1 MKIYQPMLFVGL
13 GGTGGKIGAELERG
27 LRRELCG
34 PDGTKLASDGRRAP
48 FQLPDCLQF
57 VYADFSEAELARL
70 PHLSAKGAE
79 AAAYARTARAVH
91 DLLPA
96 HYDSSPEVTRMLRV
110 ALHDE
115 THDWLPPQDRQPRVA
130 PLHNGA
136 GQLPTVGRAAL
147 FGTLRGGLEPVLRQ
161 LRAAIGTIANAAGDL
176 REMGGRQIRGCDV
189 FVAFSVAGGTG
200 AGIFYDFIHLI
211 GHEFR
216 TAKVPGLKIYPLV
229 VMPSAFPP
237 EAGGGREAEL
247 NSARALVD
255 LSRLVDDQNVP
266 DAQSDFGD
274 VEQRGSLGV
283 RYPVQG
289 EVVLRPSTVQTAFL
303 FSRPS
308 GIRPEDLRR
317 SITAMVM
324 SLIGTELG
332 DENTQ
337 GRTEGDHQSFAASF
351 VNKSVERS
359 TPSRSGIG
367 YRGMSTSLAAS
378 LTVPVDDL
386 AEIVAGRLLAQA
398 VRGMAEDARR
408 ADDDGTPLVREMF
421 DRSGIGRLW
430 TREAPEVA
438 PPDPLPKGGK
448 AISQALRD
456 RIGDMEDGIGR
467 LDREL
472 DREIPRL
479 VEDFKPGSGAR
490 ELLALLGPFRL
501 ERVLSGLPGH
511 PQRAAE
517 VGFAGMLENRKNDPE
532 RPPGVEPSAPPIP
545 RIRRS
550 AAGMVPARWG
560 DPDVQDA
567 LDEQDAW
574 YVWRANRQWHRAWK
588 DHESRWRPP
597 LVRALKEVGELV
609 RALRAHEESERK
621 LFAERRKE
629 LYRDDRTGVSY
640 LLPPQNNL
648 RAFYDD
654 VFDRLAQ
661 HESLSDNPSAAGLLA
676 RLITPEDWQRA
687 LDAVRRSPRAAVK
700 EIKQVVE
707 RRVKALFGEASVLD
721 DRPLLPSLGVLLR
734 AAAGDEEAEAT
745 VDGRWLEQFRSQL
758 AGLLPVGFTPDG
770 SGPLKVL
777 IVHPQS
783 EADARAARYLEQE
796 LNLPRDPG
804 ITPEFRAVEAEA
816 ITVVLFRSGMSLTDV
831 SEVRHALRQWS
842 EARDASGGDDFLH
855 WRQRLGYRDDW
866 LASTEDDR
874 RRILHRVLC
883 AMWNGRVDVEGD
895 PASPDRIRI
904 RLQDGDSA
912 TMTLHLETF
921 DGHVS
926 SWAGLLRAYEK
937 WALLEVEGQIIEDF
951 CDRLMR
957 AQPAGLTT
965 TPVAPA
971 PLFRKLVHEVAPRQ
985 RRLLDEL
992 TGRFTAEDE
1001 EWLLPLRDFWE
1012 KTFEGALDLRFPGAS
1027 RPTRPTLRA
1036 LDQRLAHG
1044 GSAVP
1049 PPRGDGR
1056 RGTAG
1061 RPSPSDPQA
1070 PRRGPAPRRGEPGE
1084 RYGEREPRGVREPRR
1099 AEGADTADG
1108 AWDSY
1113 GTEEPYEPYEPY
1125 ESYDSYE
1132 PRERK
1137 ASRPPREPR
1146 DHRDRREPSPPRDA
1160 YEDRDAHGDRDA
1172 YGGRDAHE
1180 SPDRY
1185 DDARE
1190 PYTNRETRERY
1201 GSREVREEREPYVNR
1216 ESHEARESYDERD
1229 HYDGWDGSDGR
1240 GRSGGWDRTD
1250 GRGRPDGRRD
1260 RVNERDRYDER
1271 DRYADR
1277 DRDRDGHD
1285 ERDRHGDRAA
1295 AGHQEAPEPPAG
1307 ADPWD
1312 VDDWG
1317 ESDPGTDSSRG
1328 SGSSGGRGTGT
1339 GTGSTKWDNG
1349 QEGTRL

>member
-13 GGTGGKIGAELERG
+13 GGTGGKIGAELERD

-34 PDGTKLASDGRRAP
+34 PDGTKLVSDGRRAP

-57 VYADFSEAELARL
+57 VYADFSEAELERL
-70 PHLSAKGAE
+70 PHLSAKGTE
-79 AAAYARTARAVH
+79 AAAYARTSRVIH

-96 HYDSSPEVTRMLRV
+96 NYDSSPEVTRMLRV

-115 THDWLPPQDRQPRVA
+115 TKGWLPPHDRQPRVA

-147 FGTLRGGLEPVLRQ
+147 FATLRSGLEPVLRQ
-161 LRAAIGTIANAAGDL
+161 LRAAIGTISQSAGDL
-176 REMGGRQIRGCDV
+176 REMGGGQIRGCDV

-200 AGIFYDFIHLI
+200 AGIFYDFMHLI

-216 TAKVPGLKIYPLV
+216 KSKVPGVKIYPLV

-266 DAQSDFGD
+266 DAQADFGD
-274 VEQRGSLGV
+274 VEQQGSLGV
-283 RYPVQG
+283 RYPGQG
-289 EVVLRPSTVQTAFL
+289 LVALRPSTVQTAFL

-324 SLIGTELG
+324 SLTGTELG
-332 DENTQ
+332 DENPA
-337 GRTEGDHQSFAASF
+337 GRTDGDHQSFAASF

-398 VRGMAEDARR
+398 VRSMTEDARR
-408 ADDDGTPLVREMF
+408 ADDNGTELVRDMF
-421 DRSGIGRLW
+421 ERSGIGRLW
-430 TREAPEVA
+430 NRDAPEVDL
-438 PPDPLPKGGK
+438 PDPLPKGTK
-448 AISQALRD
+448 AIGQALRD
-456 RIGDMEDGIGR
+456 RLGDMEDGLSR

-472 DREIPRL
+472 DREVPRL
-479 VEDFKPGSGAR
+479 VEDFRPGSGVR
-490 ELLALLGPFRL
+490 ELLGLIGPFRL
-501 ERVLSGLPGH
+501 ERVLAGLPGH
-511 PQRAAE
+511 PQRPAE
-517 VGFAGMLENRKNDPE
+517 VGFAGMLDNRKNDPE
-532 RPPGVEPSAPPIP
+532 RPEGVEPSAPPIP

-550 AAGMVPARWG
+550 VAGMVPARWG

-574 YVWRANRQWHRAWK
+574 YRWRANRQWHRAWK

-597 LVRALKEVGELV
+597 LVRGSKEIAELV
-609 RALRAHEESERK
+609 RALRAHEEDERK

-629 LYRDDRTGVSY
+629 LYREDRTGVSY

-648 RAFYDD
+648 PAFYDD

-661 HESLSDNPSAAGLLA
+661 HESLPENTDAAGLLA
-676 RLITPEDWQRA
+676 RLIQPDDWQRA

-700 EIKQVVE
+700 EVKQVVE
-707 RRVKALFGEASVLD
+707 RRVKALFGEEGVLD

-734 AAAGDEEAEAT
+734 AAAGDEDAEAT
-745 VDGRWLEQFRSQL
+745 VDSRWLEQFRSQL

-783 EADARAARYLEQE
+783 EADGRAARYLEHQ

-804 ITPEFRAVEAEA
+804 TAPEFRAVEAEA

-831 SEVRHALRQWS
+831 SEVRQALRLWA
-842 EARDASGGDDFLH
+842 EARDASGGEDFLH

-874 RRILHRVLC
+874 RRILHRVLS
-883 AMWNGRVDVEGD
+883 AMWNGRVDTQGD
-895 PASPDRIRI
+895 PASPDLIRI

-912 TMTLHLETF
+912 TMTLRLESF
-921 DGHVS
+921 DDNVS
-926 SWAGLLRAYEK
+926 SWAGLLRAYEQ
-937 WALLEVEGQIIEDF
+937 WALLDEGQIIEDF

-957 AQPAGLTT
+957 TQPAGLST
-965 TPVAPA
+965 TPTAPD
-971 PLFRKLVHEVAPRQ
+971 PLFRMLVHEVAPRQ
-985 RRLLDEL
+985 LELLDEL
-992 TGRFTAEDE
+992 SGQFTAEDE
-1001 EWLLPLRDFWE
+1001 EWLVPLRHFWE
-1012 KTFEGALDLRFPGAS
+1012 ETFNGALDLRFPGAS

-1036 LDQRLAHG
+1036 LDQRHTQGPGA
-1044 GSAVP
+1044 A
-1049 PPRGDGR
+1049 
-1056 RGTAG
+1056 
-1061 RPSPSDPQA
+1061 A
-1070 PRRGPAPRRGEPGE
+1070 PRANGHHRAAPSAEQEPRWTRGSRGPSGGRGSSGSSETRGSSGVRRPA
-1084 RYGEREPRGVREPRR
+1084 GEREYV
-1099 AEGADTADG
+1099 
-1108 AWDSY
+1108 
-1113 GTEEPYEPYEPY
+1113 
-1125 ESYDSYE
+1125 E
-1132 PRERK
+1132 PREYAEPQETLDPRE
-1137 ASRPPREPR
+1137 SFEPREPSV
-1146 DHRDRREPSPPRDA
+1146 PS
-1160 YEDRDAHGDRDA
+1160 
-1172 YGGRDAHE
+1172 
-1180 SPDRY
+1180 
-1185 DDARE
+1185 
-1190 PYTNRETRERY
+1190 
-1201 GSREVREEREPYVNR
+1201 
-1216 ESHEARESYDERD
+1216 
-1229 HYDGWDGSDGR
+1229 
-1240 GRSGGWDRTD
+1240 
-1250 GRGRPDGRRD
+1250 
-1260 RVNERDRYDER
+1260 
-1271 DRYADR
+1271 
-1277 DRDRDGHD
+1277 
-1285 ERDRHGDRAA
+1285 
-1295 AGHQEAPEPPAG
+1295 QG

-1312 VDDWG
+1312 NGRWG
-1317 ESDPGTDSSRG
+1317 EGNGDARNRDARNRDDRSRDDRNTGQTDDSDDRDRRDRRNRDD
-1328 SGSSGGRGTGT
+1328 GGWGDGDED
-1339 GTGSTKWDNG
+1339 DNG
-1349 QEGTRL
+1349 WGDGDWSDATKRDGGQGGTRS